1 MPIRSL
7 LFALCFLPAAATLR
21 AAELDLNAYDEDNAL
36 DVHEI
41 CAACHGEFGQGG
53 GDGEYPRLA
62 GLPAG
67 YIAGQVE
74 DFKSRKRLNIPMLP
88 FATEREL
95 PAEDVRDIAIYLSR
109 IKLAPKLP
117 VFAEGTDSYTKLL
130 ATRQVFN
137 VPRIEGDLARG
148 RVVLQKGCAKCH
160 GKRGA
165 GRAQVPPLA
174 GQYSSYI
181 RRQIDHILAGRRSHP
196 DPEKYLRPYDD
207 ADWQAL
213 LAYLSTL
220 DD

>member
-1 MPIRSL
+1 L
-7 LFALCFLPAAATLR
+7 TLATGTPR
-21 AAELDLNAYDEDNAL
+21 AAELDLNAYDEDNAR

-67 YIAGQVE
+67 YIVAQVE
-74 DFKSRKRLNIPMLP
+74 DFKARTRLNISMLP

-109 IKLAPKLP
+109 LELP
-117 VFAEGTDSYTKLL
+117 TAMPAFEEGTDSYAKLL
-130 ATRQVFN
+130 AARRVFN
-137 VPRIEGDLARG
+137 VPRLQGDLARG
-148 RVVLQKGCAKCH
+148 KAVLKRGCAKCH
-160 GKRGA
+160 GKRGE

-181 RRQIDHILAGRRSHP
+181 QRQIDQVLAGKRNHP
-196 DPEKYLRPYDD
+196 DKETYLQPYGEDD
-207 ADWQAL
+207 WRAL